1 MVGADRIRI
10 PLGMLRMLVRAA
22 GWRRRMGLD
31 ALAREH
37 RAAFRRAEIEGL
49 KLAFY
54 ARAVA
59 VAAISAFLIV
69 FGSYYTA
76 PLYHIALL
84 LALLGLGGLS
94 VLAARRNWPAWTF
107 YVGATLDAALVVFA
121 ILYPNPLDP
130 EDILPPAARF
140 KFDNSLYLLVL
151 VAHYALSFSAKLV
164 LWVGASAAAIWL
176 GAALWTMSQ
185 PGFGPRSP
193 APQPWIGAPD
203 AQRLVYLTDPWD
215 LRVLTLS
222 KQMILLALV
231 TGTVALGVARARRLV
246 VRQVDAE
253 RGRTNLARFV
263 SPNVTGMSAQ
273 LGTAPRRATAAILFV
288 DIVGFTRFTEEVEPE
303 RAVELLRDFF
313 RRVAPCVGR
322 HGGTLDKY
330 LGDGL
335 MATFGLPEPGKR
347 DAVDALAAARDMAQA
362 VAAWNAER
370 AQTGEPP
377 VKVGIGVH
385 WGPVVLTEIGGEHR
399 VELATLGDTVNVASR
414 LQEATRG
421 LDVAVVVSGALRW
434 AVLSQADL
442 EEAISLLDGFLAQP
456 PVQLRGRSHLIE
468 IWTLA

>member
-1 MVGADRIRI
+1 MVTR
-10 PLGMLRMLVRAA
+10 LMRAA
-22 GWRRRMGLD
+22 GWRRRMGFG
-31 ALAREH
+31 ALAREY

-59 VAAISAFLIV
+59 VAAISTFLMV

-84 LALLGLGGLS
+84 LVLLGLGGLS
-94 VLAARRNWPAWTF
+94 LVAARRNWPAWTF
-107 YVGATLDAALVVFA
+107 YVGATLDAALVAFA
-121 ILYPNPLDP
+121 ILHPNPFDP
-130 EDILPPAARF
+130 EDFLPPAARF
-140 KFDNSLYLLVL
+140 KFDNSLYLMVL
-151 VAHYALSFSAKLV
+151 VAHYALSFSARLV

-176 GAALWTMSQ
+176 GAAIWTMSQ

-203 AQRLVYLTDPWD
+203 AQRLVYLSDPWD

-246 VRQVDAE
+246 ARQAEAE
-253 RGRTNLARFV
+253 RSRANLARYV
-263 SPNVTGMSAQ
+263 SPNVTGMPAQ
-273 LGTAPRRATAAILFV
+273 LGNGPRRATAAILFV

-303 RAVELLRDFF
+303 YAVELLRDFF
-313 RRVAPCVGR
+313 RRVAPCIAQ

-335 MATFGLPEPGKR
+335 MATFGLPTAGKR
-347 DAVDALAAARDMAQA
+347 DAVDALAAARAMANA
-362 VAAWNAER
+362 VTAWNTER
-370 AQTGEPP
+370 AAAREPII
-377 VKVGIGVH
+377 KVGIGVH
-385 WGPVVLTEIGGEHR
+385 WGPVVLTEIGGEQR

-421 LDVAVVVSGALRW
+421 LDVALVISGALRW

-442 EEAISLLDGFLAQP
+442 EEAITLLDGFLAQP
-456 PVQLRGRSHLIE
+456 PVQLRGRAHLIE

>member
-1 MVGADRIRI
+1 
-10 PLGMLRMLVRAA
+10 
-22 GWRRRMGLD
+22 MGLD
-31 ALAREH
+31 TLAREH

-59 VAAISAFLIV
+59 VAAISTFLIV
-69 FGSYYTA
+69 FSNYYTA
-76 PLYHIALL
+76 PLYHMALL

-94 VLAARRNWPAWTF
+94 VLAARRGWPAWTF
-107 YVGATLDAALVVFA
+107 YVGAALDAALVAFA
-121 ILYPNPLDP
+121 ILYPNPFDP

-151 VAHYALSFSAKLV
+151 VAHYALSFSARLV
-164 LWVGASAAAIWL
+164 LWVGASAAAAWL
-176 GAALWTMSQ
+176 GAALWVMSQ

-193 APQPWIGAPD
+193 APEPWIGAPD

-222 KQMILLALV
+222 KQMILLGLV

-246 VRQVDAE
+246 ARQAEAE
-253 RGRTNLARFV
+253 RGRANLARYV
-263 SPNVTGMSAQ
+263 SPNVTSLSAVK
-273 LGTAPRRATAAILFV
+273 GPTRATAAILFV
-288 DIVGFTRFTEEVEPE
+288 DIVGFTRFTEEVDPE
-303 RAVELLRDFF
+303 HAVELLRDFF
-313 RRVAPCVGR
+313 RHVAPCVGS

-335 MATFGLPEPGKR
+335 MATFGLPVAGKR

-362 VAAWNAER
+362 VTAWNAER
-370 AQTGEPP
+370 VATGQPT

-421 LDVAVVVSGALRW
+421 LDVAVVISGALRW

-442 EEAISLLDGFLAQP
+442 EEAITLLDGFLAQP
-456 PVQLRGRSHLIE
+456 PVQLRGRAHLIE